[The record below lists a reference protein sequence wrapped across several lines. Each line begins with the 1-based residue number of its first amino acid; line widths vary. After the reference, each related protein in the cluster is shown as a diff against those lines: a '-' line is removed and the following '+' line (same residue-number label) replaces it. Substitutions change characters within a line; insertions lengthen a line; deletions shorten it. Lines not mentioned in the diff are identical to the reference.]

1 MDAHGRGEHV
11 IHCFADQHGVTAID
25 LLKAFVQHS
34 APNQKPPKGT
44 TRGTQVD
51 SIQRIQ
57 FGRFI
62 PTGVGNT

>member
-34 APNQKPPKGT
+34 APNQKPHKGA
-44 TRGTQVD
+44 TRKIQQLQLRKRDERADISGT
-51 SIQRIQ
+51 
-57 FGRFI
+57 
-62 PTGVGNT
+62 